1 MVHLFVCEPV
11 FTEVLIYSR
20 QCNRDQNYTIEKK
33 LSLRFRSQCKTY
45 IYKIF
50 KIQYVK
56 FHNGD
61 GYKMKNTIDEGE
73 TESNWENQLKCT
85 IISIKR

>member
-33 LSLRFRSQCKTY
+33 LSWRFRSQYKTY
-45 IYKIF
+45 
-50 KIQYVK
+50 KIQCVE

-61 GYKMKNTIDEGE
+61 EYKMKIP
-73 TESNWENQLKCT
+73 
-85 IISIKR
+85 